1 METIKINPE
10 DDYEERTN
18 KEIIQY
24 FIIFLL
30 IFIAAVGIVLLVL
43 NI

>member
-24 FIIFLL
+24 LIIFLL